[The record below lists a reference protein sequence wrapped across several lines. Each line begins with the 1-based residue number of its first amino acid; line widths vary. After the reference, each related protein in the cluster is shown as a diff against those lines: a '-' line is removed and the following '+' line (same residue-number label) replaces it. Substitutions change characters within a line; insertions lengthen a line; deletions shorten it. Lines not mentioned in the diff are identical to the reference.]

1 MEGEEVG
8 ITSSYIIK
16 TPLGLLR
23 AVFSE
28 KGLKS
33 LSLVPQEQGSDF
45 SGLYDNEGGER
56 LAALKTYI
64 NDHFYGRDPGRRD
77 IELDMEGVSPFRE
90 RVYKAL
96 MEVPFGEVVTY
107 GELADRAGCPGGAR
121 AVGNAMNSNPYLLIV
136 PCHRVVASGSGR
148 GKSGLG
154 GFGAG
159 LDAKRFL
166 LRLEGH
172 QDDINGL

>member
-1 MEGEEVG
+1 VG
-8 ITSSYIIK
+8 MISSYIIK

-28 KGLKS
+28 KGLTS
-33 LSLVPQEQGSDF
+33 LSLVPEEQGSDF

-77 IELDMEGVSPFRE
+77 IVLDMEGISSFRK

-107 GELADRAGCPGGAR
+107 GELAERSGCPGGAR
-121 AVGNAMNSNPYLLIV
+121 AVGNAMNANPYLLIV
-136 PCHRVVASGSGR
+136 PCHRVVASDY
-148 GKSGLG
+148 GKENFGLG

-159 LDAKRFL
+159 LDVKRFL

-172 QDDINGL
+172 GDDINGL